1 MKLKVLKEFYDR
13 YTGLLHEAGETIEAD
28 ENRLKEIQSVSARL
42 VEVEPEEVAADT
54 EAVKS
59 PKKKKKVTEEN

>member
-1 MKLKVLKEFYDR
+1 MKLKVLKEFYDK

-42 VEVEPEEVAADT
+42 VEVEPEEVEAAD
-54 EAVKS
+54 AVKS